1 MNKKMLVVY
10 LLMLLIPINRVYA
23 DGISISCPNEVE
35 KNSEF
40 SCQLMGNSSTAITSF
55 EASLTLEGEIKLIS
69 FRADIEVWAGGKE
82 NDELDK
88 ISAYGGN
95 NTQGNFNIGTLK
107 FKNNGSS
114 NIITIDNIIFYDTNY
129 KPIVI
134 NTISSKVNVKEENT
148 STGNTTNNNSSNGN
162 GGSNTSDNKNNDDID
177 NSDNTSNNDTD
188 TDKGY
193 YLSNIEIKGYEID
206 FSRDIYEYTLKIGN
220 EDVLDIT
227 PVLEDNNSSY
237 IITGNDKLV
246 NGSVIKIKV
255 ITDENNEKVY
265 TINILKDK
273 EIEVVKNNNYK
284 YIFIVIIGVL
294 LIINI
299 VRLLRR
305 RKKNEE

>member
-10 LLMLLIPINRVYA
+10 LLMLLIPINKVYA
-23 DGISISCPNEVE
+23 DGISISCPNEVD

-40 SCQLMGNSSTAITSF
+40 SCQLMGNASSEITSF
-55 EASLTLEGEIKLIS
+55 EAGLTLEGEIKLIN
-69 FRADIEVWAGGKE
+69 FTADRDVWVSGRE
-82 NDELDK
+82 NDGLDK
-88 ISAYGGN
+88 ISAFGGN

-114 NIITIDNIIFYDTNY
+114 NIITIDNVIFYDTNY

-134 NTISSKVNVKEENT
+134 NTVSSKVNVKEENT
-148 STGNTTNNNSSNGN
+148 GIGNITNNNESNGN
-162 GGSNTSDNKNNDDID
+162 DGSSTSDNKNNLDVD
-177 NSDNTSNNDTD
+177 NSNNTSNS
-188 TDKGY
+188 DKEY

-220 EDVLDIT
+220 EDLLDIT

-246 NGSVIKIKV
+246 NGSVINIRV
-255 ITDENNEKVY
+255 ITEDNDEKVY

-284 YIFIVIIGVL
+284 YIFIVIIGIL

-305 RKKNEE
+305 RNKNEE

>member
-10 LLMLLIPINRVYA
+10 LLMLLIPINKVYA
-23 DGISISCPNEVE
+23 DGIIISCPNEIE

-40 SCQLMGNSSTAITSF
+40 SCQLMGNSSTEITSF

-69 FRADIEVWAGGKE
+69 YRADIEVWAGGRE
-82 NDELDK
+82 NDGLDK

-114 NIITIDNIIFYDTNY
+114 NIITIDNVIFYDTNY

-148 STGNTTNNNSSNGN
+148 STGNITSNS
-162 GGSNTSDNKNNDDID
+162 GSNTSNNKNNDDID
-177 NSDNTSNNDTD
+177 NSENTSNND

>member
-23 DGISISCPNEVE
+23 DSISISCPNEVE

-40 SCQLMGNSSTAITSF
+40 SCQLMGNASTEITSF
-55 EASLTLEGEIKLIS
+55 EASLTLEGEIKLIN
-69 FRADIEVWAGGKE
+69 FTADRDVWVSGRE

-88 ISAYGGN
+88 ISAFGGN

-148 STGNTTNNNSSNGN
+148 STGNTTNDNSGNGN
-162 GGSNTSDNKNNDDID
+162 SGSNTSDNKNNSDVD
-177 NSDNTSNNDTD
+177 NGDNTSNSD

-206 FSRDIYEYTLKIGN
+206 FSRDVYEYTLKIGN

-237 IITGNDKLV
+237 IISGNDKLV
-246 NGSVIKIKV
+246 NGSVINIRV
-255 ITDENNEKVY
+255 ITEDNDEKVY

-273 EIEVVKNNNYK
+273 EIEVAKNNNYK

-305 RKKNEE
+305 RKRNEE

>member
-40 SCQLMGNSSTAITSF
+40 SCQLMGNTSIEITSF

-69 FRADIEVWAGGKE
+69 FISDREVWASGRE
-82 NDELDK
+82 NDGLDK

-114 NIITIDNIIFYDTNY
+114 NIITIDNVIFYDTNY

-134 NTISSKVNVKEENT
+134 NTISSKVNVKEDNT
-148 STGNTTNNNSSNGN
+148 STGSTNNNGSNGN
-162 GGSNTSDNKNNDDID
+162 SESNTSDNKNNDDVD
-177 NSDNTSNNDTD
+177 NSDNTSNND

>member
-23 DGISISCPNEVE
+23 DGISISCPNEIE

-40 SCQLMGNSSTAITSF
+40 SCQLMGNSSTEITSF

-69 FRADIEVWAGGKE
+69 FRADIEVWVGGRE
-82 NDELDK
+82 NDGLDK

-114 NIITIDNIIFYDTNY
+114 NIITIDNVIFYDTNY

-148 STGNTTNNNSSNGN
+148 STGNITSNS
-162 GGSNTSDNKNNDDID
+162 GSNTSNNKNNDDID
-177 NSDNTSNNDTD
+177 NNDNTSNND

>member
-10 LLMLLIPINRVYA
+10 LLMLLIPINKVYA
-23 DGISISCPNEVE
+23 DGISISCPNEVD

-40 SCQLMGNSSTAITSF
+40 SCQLMGNASSEITSF
-55 EASLTLEGEIKLIS
+55 EASLTLEGEIKLIN
-69 FRADIEVWAGGKE
+69 FTADRDVWVSGRE
-82 NDELDK
+82 NDGLDK
-88 ISAYGGN
+88 ISAFGGN

-114 NIITIDNIIFYDTNY
+114 NIITIDNVIFYDTNY

-134 NTISSKVNVKEENT
+134 NTVSSKVNVKEENT
-148 STGNTTNNNSSNGN
+148 GIGNITNNNESNGN
-162 GGSNTSDNKNNDDID
+162 DGSSTSDNKNNLDVD
-177 NSDNTSNNDTD
+177 NSNNTSTS
-188 TDKGY
+188 DKEY

-220 EDVLDIT
+220 EDLLDIT

-246 NGSVIKIKV
+246 NGSVINIRV
-255 ITDENNEKVY
+255 ITEDNDEKVY

-284 YIFIVIIGVL
+284 YIFIVIIGIL

-305 RKKNEE
+305 RNKNEE

>member
-40 SCQLMGNSSTAITSF
+40 SCQLMGNTSSEITSF

-69 FRADIEVWAGGKE
+69 FISDREVWASGRESDG
-82 NDELDK
+82 LDK

-95 NTQGNFNIGTLK
+95 NTQGSFNIGTLK

-134 NTISSKVNVKEENT
+134 NTISSKVNVKEDNT
-148 STGNTTNNNSSNGN
+148 STGSTNNNGSNGN
-162 GGSNTSDNKNNDDID
+162 SESNTSDNKNNDDVD
-177 NSDNTSNNDTD
+177 NSDNTSNND

-193 YLSNIEIKGYEID
+193 YLSNIEIKGYKID
-206 FSRDIYEYTLKIGN
+206 FSRDVYEYNLKIGN

-227 PVLEDNNSSY
+227 PILEDNNSSY
-237 IITGNDKLV
+237 IISGNDKLV
-246 NGSVIKIKV
+246 NGSVINIKV
-255 ITDENNEKVY
+255 ITENDDEKVY

-273 EIEVVKNNNYK
+273 EIEVAKNNNYK
-284 YIFIVIIGVL
+284 YIFIVIIGIL

>member
-10 LLMLLIPINRVYA
+10 LLMLLIPINKVYA
-23 DGISISCPNEVE
+23 DGISISCPNEIE

-40 SCQLMGNSSTAITSF
+40 SCQLMGNTSIEITSF

-69 FRADIEVWAGGKE
+69 FISDREVWASGRE
-82 NDELDK
+82 NDGLDK

-114 NIITIDNIIFYDTNY
+114 NIITIDNVIFYDTNY

-134 NTISSKVNVKEENT
+134 NTISSKVNVKEDNT
-148 STGNTTNNNSSNGN
+148 STGSTNNNGSNGN
-162 GGSNTSDNKNNDDID
+162 SESNTSDNKNNDDVD
-177 NSDNTSNNDTD
+177 NSDNTSNND

-193 YLSNIEIKGYEID
+193 YLSNIEIKGYKID
-206 FSRDIYEYTLKIGN
+206 FSRDVYEYNLKIGN

-227 PVLEDNNSSY
+227 PILEDNNSSY
-237 IITGNDKLV
+237 IISGNDKLV
-246 NGSVIKIKV
+246 NGSVINIKV
-255 ITDENNEKVY
+255 ITENDDEKVY

-273 EIEVVKNNNYK
+273 EIEVAKNNNYK
-284 YIFIVIIGVL
+284 YIFIVIIGIL

>member
-23 DGISISCPNEVE
+23 DGISISCPNEIE

-40 SCQLMGNSSTAITSF
+40 SCQLMGNSSTEITSF

-69 FRADIEVWAGGKE
+69 YRADIEVWAGGRE
-82 NDELDK
+82 NDGLDK

-114 NIITIDNIIFYDTNY
+114 NIITIDNVIFYDTNY

-148 STGNTTNNNSSNGN
+148 STGNITSNS
-162 GGSNTSDNKNNDDID
+162 GSNTSNN
-177 NSDNTSNNDTD
+177 D

-193 YLSNIEIKGYEID
+193 YLSNIEIKGYKID

>member
-23 DGISISCPNEVE
+23 DSISISCPNEVE

-40 SCQLMGNSSTAITSF
+40 SCQLMGNASTEITSF
-55 EASLTLEGEIKLIS
+55 EASLTLEGEIKLIN
-69 FRADIEVWAGGKE
+69 FTADRDVWVSGRE
-82 NDELDK
+82 NDGLDK
-88 ISAYGGN
+88 ISAFGGN

-148 STGNTTNNNSSNGN
+148 STGNTTNNNSGNGN
-162 GGSNTSDNKNNDDID
+162 SGSNTSDNKNNSDVDDGY
-177 NSDNTSNNDTD
+177 NTNNNDTD

-206 FSRDIYEYTLKIGN
+206 FSRDVYEYTLKIGN

-227 PVLEDNNSSY
+227 PILEDNNSSY
-237 IITGNDKLV
+237 IISGNDKLV
-246 NGSVIKIKV
+246 NGSVINIRV
-255 ITDENNEKVY
+255 ITEDNDEKVY

-273 EIEVVKNNNYK
+273 EIEVAKNNNYK

-305 RKKNEE
+305 KKKNEE